1 MFSYKQ
7 YLYIFLYQNILIY
20 MYIFM
25 ILRIL
30 FINIHKIVNI
40 INIVFF
46 DIYIQNEL

>member
-20 MYIFM
+20 MFM